1 MCVCS
6 ERKNM
11 QFSEFLS
18 QHNSREMLRDF
29 LAAGI
34 TVMRYCVSA
43 NEREEILIKALE
55 DDEVSSQESVMLNG
69 NQTFLFNQDDPEV
82 EAARSRD
89 LANKARLQLALS
101 EAYFDQLKLHEA
113 EAALLKALNLMGGDD
128 ENGTDSTYYA
138 VSGGGGGKARVVD
151 SVLVLLLLSNVRMS
165 KRRVREARTLCVKAL
180 RILAA
185 AGLGRSTFGI
195 NAMANLTVIY
205 LEENQLDKASV
216 VATRLVDTLNNMG
229 YTKMPIFADALGVVG
244 KVSMA
249 QGRYHDAEQQ
259 FGAAI
264 EIVKLWANKEWTAR
278 PVFHCLDLDLWLLES
293 LATAIAKQ
301 GRTHEASLLQT
312 QAQQTRKDRGLS
324 DDVTLQPS
332 SSGMQDQLLSFSEA
346 RRTMRHLY

>member
-1 MCVCS
+1 
-6 ERKNM
+6 M

-43 NEREEILIKALE
+43 NEREAILIKALE
-55 DDEVSSQESVMLNG
+55 DDEVTTQESVVLNG
-69 NQTFLFNQDDPEV
+69 GETFLFNQDDPEV

-101 EAYFDQLKLHEA
+101 EAYFDQLKLPEA
-113 EAALLKALNLMGGDD
+113 EEALLKALNLMGGDV

-138 VSGGGGGKARVVD
+138 VSGGGIGGASGGKGRVVD

-180 RILAA
+180 RILSA

-205 LEENQLDKASV
+205 LEENQLEKASV

-301 GRTHEASLLQT
+301 GRTHEASLLET
-312 QAQQTRKDRGLS
+312 QAQQTRKNRGLS
-324 DDVTLQPS
+324 SDVIPASL
-332 SSGMQDQLLSFSEA
+332 MQNDLLSFSEA

>member
-1 MCVCS
+1 
-6 ERKNM
+6 M

-43 NEREEILIKALE
+43 NEREAILIKALE
-55 DDEVSSQESVMLNG
+55 DEEVSTQESVVLNG
-69 NQTFLFNQDDPEV
+69 GETFLFNQDDPEV

-101 EAYFDQLKLHEA
+101 EAYFDQLKLQEA
-113 EAALLKALNLMGGDD
+113 EKALLKALNLMGGDD

-138 VSGGGGGKARVVD
+138 MGGGGTGGKGRVVD

-165 KRRVREARTLCVKAL
+165 KRRIREARTLCVKAL

-205 LEENQLDKASV
+205 IEEKQLDKASV

-264 EIVKLWANKEWTAR
+264 EIVKLWASKEWTAR

-324 DDVTLQPS
+324 SDVTS
-332 SSGMQDQLLSFSEA
+332 CSMIQDDLLSFTEA
-346 RRTMRHLY
+346 RRSMRHLY